1 MKTQNKKKSIVIFT
15 DTRKFYK
22 KKKEKQCLHHYIDDE
37 LRNQHRFLIRII
49 SILQYN
55 TSSLPD
61 EMTLQFSYY
70 YYILRR

>member
-1 MKTQNKKKSIVIFT
+1 MKTQNKKKSIVIST

-22 KKKEKQCLHHYIDDE
+22 KKKKKCLHHYIDDE

-55 TSSLPD
+55 ASSLPD